1 MMVKLIAASV
11 TSLTVLG
18 VLEDMSVTDVTVKL
32 EALCIELVLWCHF
45 ILSSMLCESL
55 QSHGGICWITCCY
68 DCCRHYHTYE
78 A

>member
-45 ILSSMLCESL
+45 ILSSMLCKSL
-55 QSHGGICWITCCY
+55 
-68 DCCRHYHTYE
+68 
-78 A
+78 